1 MFRHVVRYRLRQAN
15 KLGSHSAP
23 ACSTASNS
31 LRAISVTAGQR
42 SPRAYDKIRAL
53 NDRQGAEGQAGRQVA
68 EGKGFQSEV
77 EVIETPTGK
86 NNLKTIKMA
95 NSTVEGNA
103 KSTGSIDYNP
113 SGLSRIK
120 SLPNDFGEKY
130 LTSPSPPPP
139 NPNDDPNAGTD
150 PSVSFYETQLK
161 NQVLASF
168 LPVNQRATPDPIV
181 AIVCPIEGGEYIVR
195 QTVERAAGLV
205 NADVVRVESIECLG
219 LRQYGNLGQGKCTSG
234 DFHRRIH

>member
-1 MFRHVVRYRLRQAN
+1 MT
-15 KLGSHSAP
+15 S
-23 ACSTASNS
+23 
-31 LRAISVTAGQR
+31 GQR

-53 NDRQGAEGQAGRQVA
+53 NDRQGAGGQAGRQAA
-68 EGKGFQSEV
+68 EGRGFQSEV
-77 EVIETPTGK
+77 EVIENPTGK

-103 KSTGSIDYNP
+103 NPKGSGDFNP
-113 SGLSRIK
+113 SGSAHIK

-139 NPNDDPNAGTD
+139 NRKDDSTAETD

-161 NQVLASF
+161 NQLLASF
-168 LPVNQRATPDPIV
+168 LPVNQKATPDPIV

-205 NADVVRVESIECLG
+205 DADVVRVESIECLG
-219 LRQYGNLGQGKCTSG
+219 LRQYGNLGQGKCSSG
-234 DFHRRIH
+234 VSDRRIH